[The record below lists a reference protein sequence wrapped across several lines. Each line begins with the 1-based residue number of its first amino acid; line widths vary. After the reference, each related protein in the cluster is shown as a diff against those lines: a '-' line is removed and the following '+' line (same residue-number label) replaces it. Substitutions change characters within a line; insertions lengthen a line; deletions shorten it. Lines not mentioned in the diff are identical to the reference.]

1 MEKPIEFGTYIHGL
15 RKEKKYSLKIVADKL
30 GIDIS
35 MLSKIENGERQLQSH
50 MLNGLSELF
59 DLDYKEMQI
68 QLLNRKIKDEYGKE
82 PYFLETIKEIINNQ
96 YLIFYNRFRKYQK
109 CLLTFGF
116 EVVFLHFQSY

>member
-1 MEKPIEFGTYIHGL
+1 MLREKQKSVEFGTYIHSL

-35 MLSKIENGERQLQSH
+35 LLSKIENGERQLQLH

-68 QLLNRKIKDEYGKE
+68 QLLNQKIENEFGNEPFIIETIEMYLKIKKQDMDKE
-82 PYFLETIKEIINNQ
+82 
-96 YLIFYNRFRKYQK
+96 
-109 CLLTFGF
+109 
-116 EVVFLHFQSY
+116 

>member
-1 MEKPIEFGTYIHGL
+1 MEKPIEFGSYIHGL

-59 DLDYKEMQI
+59 DLDYKEIQI
-68 QLLNRKIKDEYGKE
+68 QLLNQRIENEFGDE
-82 PYFLETIKEIINNQ
+82 PFFLEAITILKQKGIN
-96 YLIFYNRFRKYQK
+96 R
-109 CLLTFGF
+109 
-116 EVVFLHFQSY
+116 

>member
-1 MEKPIEFGTYIHGL
+1 METPIEFGTYIHGL

-35 MLSKIENGERQLQSH
+35 LLSKIENGERQLQSH

-68 QLLNRKIKDEYGKE
+68 QFLNQKIDEQFGNE
-82 PYFLETIKEIINNQ
+82 PFFNEAINMISELKN
-96 YLIFYNRFRKYQK
+96 KK
-109 CLLTFGF
+109 
-116 EVVFLHFQSY
+116 

>member
-1 MEKPIEFGTYIHGL
+1 MEKPIKFGTYIHDL

-68 QLLNRKIKDEYGKE
+68 QLLNQRIENEYGNE
-82 PYFLETIKEIINNQ
+82 PFILETIEMYLKAKKQGTNKE
-96 YLIFYNRFRKYQK
+96 
-109 CLLTFGF
+109 
-116 EVVFLHFQSY
+116 

>member
-1 MEKPIEFGTYIHGL
+1 MIREMEKPIEFGSYIHGL

-59 DLDYKEMQI
+59 DLDYKEIQI
-68 QLLNRKIKDEYGKE
+68 QLLNQRIENEFGDE
-82 PYFLETIKEIINNQ
+82 PFFLEAITILKQKGIN
-96 YLIFYNRFRKYQK
+96 R
-109 CLLTFGF
+109 
-116 EVVFLHFQSY
+116 

>member
-1 MEKPIEFGTYIHGL
+1 MIKEMEKPIEFGTYIHGL

-59 DLDYKEMQI
+59 DLDYKELQI
-68 QLLNRKIKDEYGKE
+68 QLLNQRIKNEFGEE
-82 PYFLETIKEIINNQ
+82 PFLLETMEQ
-96 YLIFYNRFRKYQK
+96 YLKEKKIRK
-109 CLLTFGF
+109 
-116 EVVFLHFQSY
+116 

>member
-1 MEKPIEFGTYIHGL
+1 MEKPIKFGNYIHNL

-35 MLSKIENGERQLQSH
+35 LLSKIENGERQLQSH

-68 QLLNRKIKDEYGKE
+68 QLLNQRIENEYGDE
-82 PYFLETIKEIINNQ
+82 PFIIETIEMYLKTKKQDMDKE
-96 YLIFYNRFRKYQK
+96 
-109 CLLTFGF
+109 
-116 EVVFLHFQSY
+116 

>member
-1 MEKPIEFGTYIHGL
+1 MEKPIEFGTYIHSL

-35 MLSKIENGERQLQSH
+35 LLSKIENGERQLQSH

-68 QLLNRKIKDEYGKE
+68 QLLNQKIENEYGNE
-82 PYFLETIKEIINNQ
+82 PFFIESLEK
-96 YLIFYNRFRKYQK
+96 YLRTVSK
-109 CLLTFGF
+109 
-116 EVVFLHFQSY
+116 

>member
-1 MEKPIEFGTYIHGL
+1 MIKAMEKPFEFGTYIHGL

-68 QLLNRKIKDEYGKE
+68 QLLNQRIDEHFGDEPFYKE
-82 PYFLETIKEIINNQ
+82 ALNLLVK
-96 YLIFYNRFRKYQK
+96 QK
-109 CLLTFGF
+109 K
-116 EVVFLHFQSY
+116 

>member
-50 MLNGLSELF
+50 MLSGLSELF
-59 DLDYKEMQI
+59 DLDYKEIQI
-68 QLLNRKIKDEYGKE
+68 QLLNQRIENDYGDQPYLKE
-82 PYFLETIKEIINNQ
+82 TLEK
-96 YLIFYNRFRKYQK
+96 YLKTLR
-109 CLLTFGF
+109 
-116 EVVFLHFQSY
+116 